1 MPATKSDTQLLNETL
16 FEQLATPGLEKQAVD
31 AINDFTRERVR
42 EDGFWRKLIPML
54 PIQNSDLDRQYDTD
68 LPVKIVDMEPDSP
81 AALSLPFATLPTN
94 YYIRGRRYRVQFD
107 RILTPR
113 FTKDVDELRTW
124 VMDIRQ
130 VMSDN
135 ALKDMLAEED
145 AKFLLAVNTGLISQ
159 GAIVPCSG
167 TAQWQRLNGG
177 ITRDTIQD
185 AFNVLPSTPFSLA
198 VHTCLVNHLTVRE
211 FLKWGRDEVGGDLSQ
226 DLLKNGWTEAEF
238 MNARW
243 IITLKRDLVPNNSI
257 YMFADPKF
265 IGKSYGLE
273 DTTMFVKREAFML
286 EFFAY
291 ESIGGGIGH
300 LGSISRIDFA

>member
-185 AFNVLPSTPFSLA
+185 AYEEALDLGVY
-198 VHTCLVNHLTVRE
+198 
-211 FLKWGRDEVGGDLSQ
+211 LK
-226 DLLKNGWTEAEF
+226 T
-238 MNARW
+238 
-243 IITLKRDLVPNNSI
+243 
-257 YMFADPKF
+257 
-265 IGKSYGLE
+265 
-273 DTTMFVKREAFML
+273 L
-286 EFFAY
+286 EFEREEVLAIFERAY
-291 ESIGGGIGH
+291 SNIVTELAGVSGALSGPLAEDLDAVLAWLRGTP
-300 LGSISRIDFA
+300 RT